1 MDELENKQVKEAQIL
16 IHSIQIPFTVSTQEI
31 TQFITR
37 FSPIPMLKKHDL
49 GYPIH
54 IIMEKPT
61 GKTMDCY
68 VEFPSHEAA
77 LSCVRRF
84 EHTAHPGRG
93 TKLGTRN
100 VSLDLSNQAELMEAV
115 FPRAR
120 LVEFDVYT
128 GQPRI
133 VSQDHDHSGWSA
145 GFRGYFTLEEIYG
158 ITRFAECPSRSPFVL
173 KCHQRVYE
181 SMITTLYKFPWAAT
195 KTYTIRARNALFES
209 AWKQLGILSKKVGC
223 PTGPASDANSMIL
236 HGYSGKGYTSNMNLL
251 TCNSMEVRMNNREVG
266 LSQSLLFDLLFAAVN
281 VPAFN
286 LLQKLA
292 LCQSAGSYGRGIPLH
307 PFSETWPFQT
317 LEPAPGTPDHIIKFW
332 LELFDT
338 GYDTMTMGN
347 EPTGFEA
354 YIIFT
359 RNKIGFPIAECT
371 SRGIELPFEEATK
384 IETAAMMCYVSRGRE
399 AWAAEREIDV
409 YQWKTNTLEEVMTQ
423 IAIEKHADRQVEATQ
438 VRTRSFAQP
447 ETTAVSPRTVSGFR
461 PDSNEQQKRIG
472 ELGPISAPS
481 PKKESRLNAATAMN
495 FVPASVCGTSS
506 SEGGVGLGT
515 ASSTSGLTDMWS
527 CPFQSNVEST
537 QSRTAFEPNSRP
549 QQLRIDTNVANT
561 TTTFK
566 NPFSAP
572 PERDDGARHQHIGI
586 SPFEHSTDQ
595 TTPASVHPNSS
606 TPSGH
611 RSSIVLTGVSRSTP
625 SQAQSQSQ
633 SQSQSQPQA
642 NPATTDVNE
651 QMRSLSMANTVVKS
665 PQQNLNNASAHDPNP
680 HAQYPPSFSSGE
692 EVTGGLVDDPFS
704 PPQRERTYTVPDI
717 STTNR
722 GHAFGSIGSGYANA
736 RSGSGSVAATVESTK
751 KTRAQSIP
759 VVATSAAGAGYIRG
773 EHGQGSGYGYGYGY
787 GFGGR
792 SSVDGA
798 WGGFGAGRRFR

>member
-1 MDELENKQVKEAQIL
+1 
-16 IHSIQIPFTVSTQEI
+16 
-31 TQFITR
+31 
-37 FSPIPMLKKHDL
+37 MLKKHDL

-77 LSCVRRF
+77 LSCIRRF
-84 EHTAHPGRG
+84 EHTSYPGRG
-93 TKLGTRN
+93 TRLGTRN

-128 GQPRI
+128 GVPRI
-133 VSQDHDHSGWSA
+133 LSQDDDYGGWSA

-181 SMITTLYKFPWAAT
+181 SMITTLYKFPWATT

-209 AWKQLGILSKKVGC
+209 AWKQLVILSRKVGC

-236 HGYSGKGYTSNMNLL
+236 HGYNGKGYNSNMNLL
-251 TCNSMEVRMNNREVG
+251 TCNSMEVRMHNREVG

-281 VPAFN
+281 VPAFS

-317 LEPAPGTPDHIIKFW
+317 LEPTPDTPNHIVKFW

-338 GYDTMTMGN
+338 GYDIMTLGN
-347 EPTGFEA
+347 ELTGFEA
-354 YIIFT
+354 YLIFT
-359 RNKIGFPIAECT
+359 RNKIGFPIAEWT
-371 SRGIELPFEEATK
+371 SRGVELSFDEATK
-384 IETAAMMCYVSRGRE
+384 VETAAMMCYVSRGRE
-399 AWAAEREIDV
+399 AWAAEREV
-409 YQWKTNTLEEVMTQ
+409 AVHPWKANTLEEVMTQ
-423 IAIEKHADRQVEATQ
+423 IAIEKYADRQLQATQASTKALTQRELTQ
-438 VRTRSFAQP
+438 VRTKSAQR
-447 ETTAVSPRTVSGFR
+447 ETPPVSPRTVNGFR
-461 PDSNEQQKRIG
+461 LAVREPQKSTDDV
-472 ELGPISAPS
+472 GPISAPS
-481 PKKESRLNAATAMN
+481 PKNESKLNAATATN
-495 FVPASVCGTSS
+495 FVPASVCGASS
-506 SEGGVGLGT
+506 TDGGVGLGT
-515 ASSTSGLTDMWS
+515 PSSTSGLTDVWRR
-527 CPFQSNVEST
+527 PLQSNVEHSQT
-537 QSRTAFEPNSRP
+537 QGAFKTGSRP
-549 QQLRIDTNVANT
+549 QQLKIDTTIANT
-561 TTTFK
+561 TTTFR

-572 PERDDGARHQHIGI
+572 LERGDGARHPSTGV
-586 SPFEHSTDQ
+586 SPFDNPTDQ
-595 TTPASVHPNSS
+595 TPPASANRNFSA
-606 TPSGH
+606 TPRH
-611 RSSIVLTGVSRSTP
+611 HSSIVLTGVSRPTP
-625 SQAQSQSQ
+625 GKAQAR
-633 SQSQSQPQA
+633 PQA
-642 NPATTDVNE
+642 DSATIDIDE
-651 QMRSLSMANTVVKS
+651 QMRRLSTASTVIRS
-665 PQQNLNNASAHDPNP
+665 PRPNLTDPSAQDPKP

-692 EVTGGLVDDPFS
+692 EVTNAPLDDPFD
-704 PPQRERTYTVPDI
+704 PPKPDRAHPVPET

-722 GHAFGSIGSGYANA
+722 PHGHEFGAIGSGYANA
-736 RSGSGSVAATVESTK
+736 NTKSTSGSAAATVGAGSDQK
-751 KTRAQSIP
+751 MRAQSIP

-773 EHGQGSGYGYGYGY
+773 ENGQAAGHSYGYNYGYGL

-792 SSVDGA
+792 MSVDGA

>member
-1 MDELENKQVKEAQIL
+1 MDELKNQQVKEARML

-77 LSCVRRF
+77 ISCVRRF
-84 EHTAHPGRG
+84 EYTAYPGRG

-100 VSLDLSNQAELMEAV
+100 VNLDLSNQAELMEAI

-128 GQPRI
+128 GQPHI

-145 GFRGYFTLEEIYG
+145 GFRGYITLEEIYG

-236 HGYSGKGYTSNMNLL
+236 HGYNGKGYPSNMNLL
-251 TCNSMEVRMNNREVG
+251 TSSSMEVRMNNREVG

-292 LCQSAGSYGRGIPLH
+292 LCQSAGSYGRGITLH

-317 LEPAPGTPDHIIKFW
+317 LEPVPETPDHIIKFW

-338 GYDTMTMGN
+338 GYDIMTLGN

-359 RNKIGFPIAECT
+359 RNKIGFPIAEWT
-371 SRGIELPFEEATK
+371 GRGIELSFEEATK
-384 IETAAMMCYVSRGRE
+384 VETAAMMCYVSRGRE
-399 AWAAEREIDV
+399 AWATEREIDV
-409 YQWKTNTLEEVMTQ
+409 YKWKTNTLEEVMTQ
-423 IAIEKHADRQVEATQ
+423 LAIEKHADRQVEATQ
-438 VRTRSFAQP
+438 VRTRSFVQP
-447 ETTAVSPRTVSGFR
+447 ETTAVSPRTVGGLR
-461 PDSNEQQKRIG
+461 NGSNEQQKRID
-472 ELGPISAPS
+472 ELGPIGDPS
-481 PKKESRLNAATAMN
+481 PKKGSRLNAATAMN
-495 FVPASVCGTSS
+495 FVPASVCGTNS

-515 ASSTSGLTDMWS
+515 ASSTSDLTDMWS
-527 CPFQSNVEST
+527 RPFQSNVELNQT
-537 QSRTAFEPNSRP
+537 QAAFKHNTRSR
-549 QQLRIDTNVANT
+549 QLRIDTNFADT

-572 PERDDGARHQHIGI
+572 PERVNEERHHSIGI
-586 SPFEHSTDQ
+586 SPFESSTDQ
-595 TTPASVHPNSS
+595 VTPASAHPNSK
-606 TPSGH
+606 H
-611 RSSIVLTGVSRSTP
+611 RSSIVLTGVSRPTP
-625 SQAQSQSQ
+625 GQAQSRSQ
-633 SQSQSQPQA
+633 GH
-642 NPATTDVNE
+642 PATTDINK
-651 QMRSLSMANTVVKS
+651 QMRSLSMASTVVRS
-665 PQQNLNNASAHDPNP
+665 PPQNLNNTATQDPNA
-680 HAQYPPSFSSGE
+680 HTQYPPSFSSGE
-692 EVTGGLVDDPFS
+692 EVTGGPVPDPFS
-704 PPQRERTYTVPDI
+704 PPQRERTHTVPDI
-717 STTNR
+717 TTTNR
-722 GHAFGSIGSGYANA
+722 GHEFGPIGSGYANA
-736 RSGSGSVAATVESTK
+736 SPNARSGSSSVAATVRSDQ

-759 VVATSAAGAGYIRG
+759 VVATSAAGTGYIRG
-773 EHGQGSGYGYGYGY
+773 EHGSEYGYGYGYGY